1 MVFLFGEI
9 TNCRR
14 AGSLS
19 GRRNIGDDTLLL
31 PFTSS
36 GRVAASGQRSKQ
48 IYNKS

>member
-19 GRRNIGDDTLLL
+19 RRRNIGDDTLLL

-36 GRVAASGQRSKQ
+36 GRVAASGQ
-48 IYNKS
+48 